1 MAQVDVELKRLA
13 DDATKQ
19 RLAAE
24 RVDVCIG
31 ALIKKLDGMRT
42 HGGLEV
48 DHELAEALDELH
60 EARCD
65 PYYFGLTGGYLLRK
79 T

>member
-1 MAQVDVELKRLA
+1 
-13 DDATKQ
+13 
-19 RLAAE
+19 
-24 RVDVCIG
+24 
-31 ALIKKLDGMRT
+31 MRT